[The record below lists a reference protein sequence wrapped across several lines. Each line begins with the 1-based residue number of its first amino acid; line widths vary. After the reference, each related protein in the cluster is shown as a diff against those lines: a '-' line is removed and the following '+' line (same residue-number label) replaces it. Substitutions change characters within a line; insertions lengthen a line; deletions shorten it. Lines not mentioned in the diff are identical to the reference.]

1 MDFSKVKKLVIPEGE
16 VQSITIDDKV
26 VWTKPQE
33 GSQHTIYN
41 GSARCTFQ
49 KYNDLHE
56 NLVTFDSTKSKRY
69 RYTFTCD
76 ERPQKA
82 YYGENGTQSEN
93 NKTSGTYE
101 VTLTS
106 STSSILLLKGE
117 YKGQESD
124 IWLNTYTDKDG
135 NIHLGCFVYGNT
147 VDYNGWTIR
156 LKVEQ
161 FY

>member
-16 VQSITIDDKV
+16 VQSITIADKV

-33 GSQHTIYN
+33 GSWHTIYS
-41 GSARCTFQ
+41 GDVRCIFQ

-56 NLVTFDSTKSKRY
+56 DLGTFDSTKSKRY
-69 RYTFTCD
+69 RYTFTCNT
-76 ERPQKA
+76 RPQKA
-82 YYGENGTQSEN
+82 YYGENGTQSEA
-93 NKTSGTYE
+93 NKSSGTYE

-117 YKGQESD
+117 YEDNESD
-124 IWLNTYTDKDG
+124 IRLNIYTDKDDT
-135 NIHLGCFVYGNT
+135 IHLGCFVYGNT
-147 VDYNGWTIR
+147 VDYDGWTIR